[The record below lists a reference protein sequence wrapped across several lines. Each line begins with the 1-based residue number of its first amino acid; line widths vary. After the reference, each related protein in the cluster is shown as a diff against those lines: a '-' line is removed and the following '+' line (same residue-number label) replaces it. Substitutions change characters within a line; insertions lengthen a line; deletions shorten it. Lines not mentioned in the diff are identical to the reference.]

1 MGKNKNYGQF
11 FKKDEERKEIQVPKT
26 MQEITREAPKA
37 EEPEENVQTPAPKP
51 EIVAP
56 KENRAKV
63 IGNKKVNFRTGPSTN
78 ARILFAVNPGSVV
91 TIVDKFSS
99 TWWKVNFVLD
109 HKPYDGYMMAQFLK
123 EV

>member
-63 IGNKKVNFRTGPSTN
+63 IGNKRVNFRSGPSTN
-78 ARILFAVNPGSVV
+78 ARIYFALEPGVTV
-91 TIVDKFSS
+91 TILDKFSS
-99 TWWKVNFVLD
+99 TWWKVSHASEHVAC
-109 HKPYDGYMMAQFLK
+109 DGYMMAQFLK